1 MRVNASDAGAISAAA
16 AGAAHGAA
24 ATSAA
29 GAGHRD
35 IGPSH
40 PPDRGGAGVPILA
53 TMLDNGCCGGAA
65 SAHGGDGPFF
75 FAPASRKGPTNATSA
90 SATVV

>member
-40 PPDRGGAGVPILA
+40 PPDRGGAGVPTLA
-53 TMLDNGCCGGAA
+53 TIFDNGCCGGAA
-65 SAHGGDGPFF
+65 SAHGGDGPS
-75 FAPASRKGPTNATSA
+75 PASRKGPTSATSA
-90 SATVV
+90 TSTSATVV